1 MTKWYSPKLKR
12 ELVSK
17 LYFRAKA
24 EGVAMTTL
32 VNRIVQTGLDAEEV
46 VESRRDRY
54 SDLSGLPGTGDR
66 SAEPVNQHSASG

>member
-1 MTKWYSPKLKR
+1 MTRWYSPQLKR

-32 VNRIVQTGLDAEEV
+32 VNRIVQTALDAEEV
-46 VESRRDRY
+46 VEKRRDTG
-54 SDLSGLPGTGDR
+54 SDLSGLHSTGDR
-66 SAEPVNQHSASG
+66 SGEPVDRHSASR

>member
-1 MTKWYSPKLKR
+1 MTRWYSPKLKR

-32 VNRIVQTGLDAEEV
+32 VNRIVQTALDAEQM
-46 VESRRDRY
+46 VESRRNTA
-54 SDLSGLPGTGDR
+54 SDIPSSGEQAR
-66 SAEPVNQHSASG
+66 PVKSPAIAPR

>member
-1 MTKWYSPKLKR
+1 MTRWYSPQLKR

-32 VNRIVQTGLDAEEV
+32 VNRIVQTALDAEQM
-46 VESRRDRY
+46 VERQRSADT
-54 SDLSGLPGTGDR
+54 DLSALRARANVQKSPEVER
-66 SAEPVNQHSASG
+66 